1 MTLSRRPVSSDV
13 RRRSRHRFQRLQKRG
28 RALGSPS
35 RQAPPAHV
43 ERLVF
48 RQPSGR
54 EQVVAHAGSLQPQI
68 DALLALPR
76 SPQLWRERVS
86 VIAVWT
92 RCRTLSFRMLPNQVP
107 LLAPRRA
114 RVGSTDRRPAA
125 PGGGSAWPR
134 PPRRGTLASTPNTS
148 ICAHLRTRSAT
159 MMTRASL
166 DPIFLQKIR
175 KRFRG
180 DRPPD
185 DRACEYSTSC
195 IDMRADEVLI
205 SACAEDVA
213 GAQQVRLPA
222 GVLARVVLWPGEA
235 APGTQRPVSGSWL
248 VLGRSSPQ

>member
-134 PPRRGTLASTPNTS
+134 PPRRGTLASTPQHRDRCSLTDE
-148 ICAHLRTRSAT
+148 IRDDDDPCITRSDFPT
-159 MMTRASL
+159 ENTEKV
-166 DPIFLQKIR
+166 P
-175 KRFRG
+175 
-180 DRPPD
+180 
-185 DRACEYSTSC
+185 
-195 IDMRADEVLI
+195 
-205 SACAEDVA
+205 
-213 GAQQVRLPA
+213 
-222 GVLARVVLWPGEA
+222 W
-235 APGTQRPVSGSWL
+235 
-248 VLGRSSPQ
+248 RSPT